1 MHTEDKIN
9 LTDDEDIEVL
19 SPLLD
24 DDDDDENSVI
34 IDVSETG
41 ETQLLDDEDDEDE
54 MDKLMRDIDTSIVDF
69 SSTIDLPD
77 DDEED
82 DELSYDDDLGFTNLT
97 DDDDDDSSDVQEL
110 AIESSDSKSLVKAS
124 NNKLISE
131 ITDSNSKKLIEH
143 SLNEIANGYNSVTSN
158 ISMKVTRN
166 LNFHKG
172 NKLQSYTNSMEKTL
186 PGFVDSQLFLSIRK
200 DLAKFDGTFES
211 AKRILESSS
220 KNIPG
225 SSNNILTAQVFF
237 DTLKKCEEYKKLDL
251 IDDSEN
257 EEKRHRI
264 VNDRIDSL
272 FSKQGDLREFV
283 LELGKERKSC
293 IVRHVTNLVNGF
305 SFKCKCGHVT
315 KMTGRLFSVVSLSGF
330 NVIEKPMICEECG
343 LLNVVPKAV
352 VSKVRRDGIKFFNN
366 FDYVKSKKK
375 KSESSSDDED
385 VAVYYPPFKLLEE
398 MEPNVFS
405 SVESVNVEEETK
417 VFDKNRFAKEFLS
430 RIDYYKTLMNSVT
443 KDYLGVKGLA
453 KVLSSISNDYDDL
466 KESAIY
472 SLCQF
477 FRTSRLNIL
486 SESNYQSLIVYS
498 YYKDDFDR
506 YCDSILK
513 DMNTKSLDLETATME
528 DKRTFYNKYL
538 DECNELKASRDR
550 YIEDMMSNAQLFTYS
565 IPFIN
570 GRLNERDRDDF
581 LTYEPLRKAMD
592 YLSDVLIVSHLSES
606 FLTNL
611 KIRDE
616 SGNNDRTLQ
625 THFRKIRDVNNSD
638 VPKDLGKFIDYFK
651 DRVSKAGG
659 QLNLRVLDLLL
670 TCCGDHSFLLE
681 VANIFSYVLNS
692 DYYEASKKTIEV
704 FRDFSKERN
713 SLSINKIYKPIIE
726 TLEEIPLID
735 LTKFDRF
742 SYYFGENF
750 NYTPEQKDKML
761 EIFDIRKYVIK
772 LDGNNFEEDYNK
784 YNNSTS
790 ADSIIIDDKFDKFIS
805 KNIVILEAFKKS
817 SIFKDYVMYSLGR
830 DLLFSMKD
838 VTPKVFAQTFCLNS
852 NIVKMYL
859 DEEFIIP
866 SGESSLKYIAKSLI
880 YPLDSLESIKN
891 DDDVTVD
898 DFVNELGSYY
908 KILEREMKSTPKVL
922 EIIKNIVGVVNE
934 D

>member
-19 SPLLD
+19 TPLLD
-24 DDDDDENSVI
+24 DDDDDDNSVI

-41 ETQLLDDEDDEDE
+41 EVQLPDDEDDEDE
-54 MDKLMRDIDTSIVDF
+54 MDKIMRDIDTSIVDF
-69 SSTIDLPD
+69 SSTMDLPD
-77 DDEED
+77 DNEDD

-97 DDDDDDSSDVQEL
+97 DDDDDDNDVQEL
-110 AIESSDSKSLVKAS
+110 TLESGDDKSLVKASS

-143 SLNEIANGYNSVTSN
+143 SFNEIAKGFNSVTSN

-172 NKLQSYTNSMEKTL
+172 KKLQSFTNSMEKSL
-186 PGFVDSQLFLSIRK
+186 PDFVDSQLFLSIRK
-200 DLAKFDGTFES
+200 DLTHFDGTFES
-211 AKRILESSS
+211 AKRILENSS

-225 SSNNILTAQVFF
+225 SSSNILTAQVFF

-251 IDDSEN
+251 IDDNEN
-257 EEKRHRI
+257 EEKRNRA
-264 VNDRIDSL
+264 VGNRLDSL
-272 FSKQGDLREFV
+272 FTKQGDIKEFL
-283 LELGKERKSC
+283 LELGKEHKSC

-315 KMTGRLFSVVSLSGF
+315 KMDGRLFSVVSLGGF

-352 VSKVRRDGIKFFNN
+352 VSKIRREGIKFFNN

-375 KSESSSDDED
+375 KSESNSDDED

-405 SVESVNVEEETK
+405 SVESINVEEETK

-430 RIDYYKTLMNSVT
+430 RIDYYKTLMNNRTQDS
-443 KDYLGVKGLA
+443 LGVKGLA
-453 KVLSSISNDYDDL
+453 KVLSSISNDYEDL

-486 SESNYQSLIVYS
+486 SESNYQSIIAYS
-498 YYKDDFDR
+498 YYDDDFEK
-506 YCDSILK
+506 YCDSIIGEL
-513 DMNTKSLDLETATME
+513 NTKNLDLKTATME
-528 DKRTFYNKYL
+528 DKRQCYNEYL
-538 DECNELKASRDR
+538 EECNELRKSRDR
-550 YIEDMMSNAQLFTYS
+550 YINDMVDNAQLSTYS

-616 SGNNDRTLQ
+616 YGNNDRTLQ
-625 THFRKIRDVNNSD
+625 TLFRKIRDVNNSD
-638 VPKDLGKFIDYFK
+638 VPKDLQKFIDYFK
-651 DRVSKAGG
+651 DRVSKDGM
-659 QLNLRVLDLLL
+659 LNLRVLDLLL

-704 FRDFSKERN
+704 FRDFSKEIN
-713 SLSINKIYKPIIE
+713 SLGINGIYKPIVE
-726 TLEEIPLID
+726 TLTELPLID
-735 LTKFDRF
+735 VTNIDRF
-742 SYYFGENF
+742 SYYFGENL

-761 EIFDIRKYVIK
+761 EIFNIRKYVIK

-790 ADSIIIDDKFDKFIS
+790 ADSITIDDKFDEFIS
-805 KNIVILEAFKKS
+805 KNTVILEAFKKS

-830 DLLFSMKD
+830 DLLFAMKE
-838 VTPKVFAQTFCLNS
+838 VTPSVFAQTFCLNS

-859 DEEFIIP
+859 DEEFSLP
-866 SGESSLKYIAKSLI
+866 SGESSLKYIAKSLV

-891 DDDVTVD
+891 DDDVTID
-898 DFVNELGSYY
+898 DFANELGSYY

-922 EIIKNIVGVVNE
+922 EIIKKIVGVVDE